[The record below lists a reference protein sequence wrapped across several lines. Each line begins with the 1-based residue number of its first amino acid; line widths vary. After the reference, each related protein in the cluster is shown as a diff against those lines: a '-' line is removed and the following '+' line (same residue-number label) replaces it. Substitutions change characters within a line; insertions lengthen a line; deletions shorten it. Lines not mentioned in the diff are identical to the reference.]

1 MDAEHEVVANSHLE
15 LHLAVHKSLSGSR
28 RKARELASNETL
40 SNFTEEYFVLVA
52 GVDFS
57 AIKKLA
63 VHWQGRRGVIRLLS
77 DYV

>member
-28 RKARELASNETL
+28 RKARELVLNETL
-40 SNFTEEYFVLVA
+40 SNFAEEYFVLVA

-57 AIKKLA
+57 AIEKLA
-63 VHWQGRRGVIRLLS
+63 LHWQGRRDVIKLLL